1 MTKRVIEH
9 EIKLE
14 KSVKLILAV
23 IAFGVF
29 AHLFAP
35 AFSVK
40 DALAELSGGGGAFS
54 PFYVHLECVGCR

>member
-9 EIKLE
+9 EVKLE

-23 IAFGVF
+23 LAFGVL

-35 AFSVK
+35 AFSIK
-40 DALAELSGGGGAFS
+40 EAFAATGGQFS
-54 PFYVHLECVGCR
+54 PVHIICMSGCV